1 MGPGV
6 FPHLES
12 EKSNW
17 AHQKDEGG
25 MASELVMNQKKG
37 GGEIM
42 ASRKQNEEVF
52 QGENDNH
59 DEICWRK
66 QVN

>member
-1 MGPGV
+1 
-6 FPHLES
+6 
-12 EKSNW
+12 
-17 AHQKDEGG
+17 